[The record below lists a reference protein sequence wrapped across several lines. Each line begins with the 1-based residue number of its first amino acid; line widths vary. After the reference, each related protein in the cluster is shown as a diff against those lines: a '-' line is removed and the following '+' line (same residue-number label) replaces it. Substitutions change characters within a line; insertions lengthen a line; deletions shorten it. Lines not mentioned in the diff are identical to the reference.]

1 MNPTTPGCFRS
12 LPFALSAVAAF
23 AFACAAL
30 AAGPD
35 EPSADWRPLFD
46 GKTTAGWVGLGKTA
60 FPAAGWVV
68 EDGLLVRKGKGGDI
82 VTTDAFENFELVWE
96 WKVSKPNANSGL
108 KYNLPNP
115 KKAVGFEYQ
124 MMGDAA
130 KRTGEKH
137 ETASLYD
144 LLPPD
149 KATRVSPPGEWNVS
163 RVIVDGNHVEHWL
176 NGAKALEFEMGGEP
190 LTSAIAKSKF
200 KATEGFGKKTK
211 SPILLQD
218 HGDEVAVRSIKIRVI
233 ESKK

>member
-1 MNPTTPGCFRS
+1 M
-12 LPFALSAVAAF
+12 PFVLVALL
-23 AFACAAL
+23 ACAAFTASTSAADANTP
-30 AAGPD
+30 AAG
-35 EPSADWRPLFD
+35 EASAGWKLLFD
-46 GKTTAGWVGLGKTA
+46 GKTTAGWVGIGKTT
-60 FPAAGWVV
+60 FPSSGWVV
-68 EDGLLVRKGKGGDI
+68 EDGVLVRKAKGGDI
-82 VTTDAFENFELVWE
+82 VTSESFENFELVWE

-149 KATRVSPPGEWNVS
+149 RTTKVNPPGEWNMS
-163 RVIVDGNHVEHWL
+163 RVVVDGNHVEHWL
-176 NGAKALEFEMGGEP
+176 NGVKALEFEMGGEP
-190 LTSAIAKSKF
+190 LTAAIARSKF
-200 KATEGFGKKTK
+200 KTTEGFGKKTK